1 MMIIVRRNCIPKFFR
16 LLNLAWH
23 CGRHTFAVMSLQNG
37 LDLYTLSKLM
47 GHSSVKMTEIY
58 AKVVD
63 ETKTDALNIHPYR
76 LNQCLFG
83 EHLLTTDTKKPVIS
97 LLILS
102 YSPVSAISL
111 KECKRELLARLVAG
125 FTYLN
130 IWIKTR
136 LMSVCIIFDGLGLF

>member
-37 LDLYTLSKLM
+37 
-47 GHSSVKMTEIY
+47 
-58 AKVVD
+58 VD